1 MRGHIRKR
9 GAGYQIVVDIGR
21 DPITNKRKQKS
32 IGGFKTKKE
41 AEKALAQYISKI
53 EKGEYFEAEKI
64 SLKEFLDHWLETY
77 AKVNVAPKTFIRYK
91 EFCNT
96 INNYIGHNKLNQ
108 IKPAHI
114 QKFYSVLIDEGR
126 LSNSTI
132 LKIHRMLHLALKH
145 AVMWQMI
152 INNPTEAVT
161 APRVKKTEMSVW
173 DSDTANKFLNDIKET
188 PIYIP
193 TLLALTTGM
202 RQGEICALKWDNI
215 NFSNGTISVVN
226 SLQRLNG
233 KLVIKP
239 PKTDKSIRNI
249 SLMDFTIKE
258 LKEHR
263 KKQLEYKLLFGEN
276 YQDENFVCA
285 WEDGRPMDPHYVSS
299 KFAKLVKQLN
309 YPKIRFHD
317 LRHTHAT
324 MLLQQ
329 GVNPKIVQERLG
341 HSQVTVTLDIYSHVL
356 PNMQKEAVQ
365 KLESLF
371 QKKA

>member
-9 GAGYQIVVDIGR
+9 GAGYQIVVDVGR
-21 DPITNKRKQKS
+21 DPLTGKRKQKS
-32 IGGFKTKKE
+32 VGGFKTKKE
-41 AEKALAQYISKI
+41 AEKALAEMIAKV

-77 AKVNVAPKTFIRYK
+77 AKVNVAPKTFTRYK

-96 INNYIGHNKLNQ
+96 INNYIGHNMLNQ

-132 LKIHRMLHLALKH
+132 LKIHRMMHLALKH

-152 INNPTEAVT
+152 LNNPTEAVT
-161 APRVKKTEMSVW
+161 APRAEKTEMSVW
-173 DSDTANKFLNDIKET
+173 DSDTANKFLNDIKAT
-188 PIYIP
+188 SIYIP

-202 RQGEICALKWDNI
+202 RQGEICALKWENI
-215 NFSNGTISVVN
+215 HFSNGTISVIN
-226 SLQRLNG
+226 SLQRING

-263 KKQLEYKLLFGEN
+263 KKQLEYKLLLGEN
-276 YQDENFVCA
+276 YHDENFVCA
-285 WEDGRPMDPHYVSS
+285 WGDGRPMDPHYVSS
-299 KFAKLVKQLN
+299 KFAKLVKKLN